1 MGERLRRG
9 GSINI
14 FRFIK
19 TLVLFKEGYQ
29 NGSTI
34 RLSSHLGDVSG
45 CLVQIKFCLQLY
57 LIKHTDGC
65 PDGKHQLNLQFVH
78 FINFDRGTTIYCAS
92 IRPGLIW
99 NVTCSSHCVLMKQV
113 FQSVNSQ

>member
-1 MGERLRRG
+1 MGEHLRRG

-78 FINFDRGTTIYCAS
+78 FINFDRGTTKNILCFNQTWFNLECYLLIPLCTDEV
-92 IRPGLIW
+92 GL
-99 NVTCSSHCVLMKQV
+99 
-113 FQSVNSQ
+113 SVC